1 MACSKYTLTNTG
13 TTMVN
18 FNYRRCDDAMWQYQV
33 NLDPNETK
41 NIWLINGTYSI
52 ASLFQPNILLVNNGV
67 YPLTPTPTPTN
78 TPTPTITPTASVT
91 PTITPTASVTPTPTI
106 TPTASVTPTITPTP
120 TNTQTPTNT
129 PTTSVTP
136 TPTITPTASVTPTPT
151 ITPTASV
158 TPTIT
163 PTPTNTQTP
172 TNTPTPTITPTNA
185 LDSFSI
191 TSGSTANAACAGG
204 LSGTIYAE
212 NLLFDTN
219 TQFYNNPNST
229 VSGNMSGFYSFGGQ
243 VVQLNSNGSLTTG
256 IYTLCSAV
264 PSPTPT
270 PTQTQTP
277 TITPTNTSTPTPTPT
292 ITVTNTSTPTPTN
305 TSTPTPTPT
314 IGYYTYSLGTGAT
327 STDACN
333 DFVSAPNTIYGTVS
347 GGPGPNVGEF
357 LYFNT
362 ALNIAVANG
371 YYSNGVGWYEV
382 TGGAGEITSSNP
394 TGC

>member
-13 TTMVN
+13 TTAVN

-91 PTITPTASVTPTPTI
+91 PTITPTTSVTPTPTI
-106 TPTASVTPTITPTP
+106 TPTASVTPTITPTITP
-120 TNTQTPTNT
+120 TQTPTNT
-129 PTTSVTP
+129 
-136 TPTITPTASVTPTPT
+136 
-151 ITPTASV
+151 
-158 TPTIT
+158 
-163 PTPTNTQTP
+163 Q
-172 TNTPTPTITPTNA
+172 TPTPTITPTNA

-292 ITVTNTSTPTPTN
+292 NTVTPTNTQTPTN
-305 TSTPTPTPT
+305 TSTPTPTQT

-347 GGPGPNVGEF
+347 GGPGPNPGEF

-362 ALNIAVANG
+362 GLTIPVANG

-382 TGGAGEITSSNP
+382 TGGAGEIISAAP
-394 TGC
+394 AGC

>member
-13 TTMVN
+13 TTAVN

-91 PTITPTASVTPTPTI
+91 PTITPTASVTPTTTI

-158 TPTIT
+158 TPTI
-163 PTPTNTQTP
+163 TPTNTQTP

-292 ITVTNTSTPTPTN
+292 NTVTPTNTQTPTN

-347 GGPGPNVGEF
+347 GGPGPNPGEF

-362 ALNIAVANG
+362 GLTIPVANG

-382 TGGAGEITSSNP
+382 TGGAGEITSAAP
-394 TGC
+394 AGC